1 MKQIKSWYVVHIM
14 ESARQVR
21 VLGDLTQDTKRILE
35 LEGKYTIQLR
45 GYDGYTDSPETIK
58 YVTQMLE
65 SQGKSHKQIEQVLQ
79 EVEQIPN

>member
-14 ESARQVR
+14 ESARQVQVMGDIASGKR
-21 VLGDLTQDTKRILE
+21 VLE

-45 GYDGYTDSPETIK
+45 GYDGYTDSPATIE
-58 YVTQMLE
+58 YITQMLE
-65 SQGKSHKQIEQVLQ
+65 SQGKSHKQIAQVLQ